1 MDLEHS
7 CDRVLEAYE
16 SGDLI
21 LQAILDGRFEETNDS
36 QLDTLY
42 AELELMDSI
51 AIKVAGG
58 VDMVHW
64 EPCKEYQ

>member
-21 LQAILDGRFEETNDS
+21 LQAILDGRFGEMEES

-42 AELELMDSI
+42 AELALMDSV

-58 VDMVHW
+58 VHGTLGIL
-64 EPCKEYQ
+64 